1 MNFIYGKTLATAGL
15 LLLLSAFPVPQA
27 SAVEVEIPGLITNR
41 TITPIG
47 HDFYRL
53 FSDKWQASQKIN
65 LSIQEKPSARWGSI
79 ITIKNEQNIL
89 FRTVLFPSRRN
100 LEQVVDQAITVT
112 SDNMAKILIDKALL
126 KTSEL
131 AADEF

>member
-1 MNFIYGKTLATAGL
+1 MNFIYGKILATAGL
-15 LLLLSAFPVPQA
+15 FVLLLVFPFPPTSAA
-27 SAVEVEIPGLITNR
+27 EVEIPGLITNR

-53 FSDKWQASQKIN
+53 FSDKWQASQRIN
-65 LSIQEKPSARWGSI
+65 LSINEKPSARWGSI
-79 ITIKNEQNIL
+79 ITIRNEQNIL

-100 LEQVVDQAITVT
+100 LEQAVDQAVAVT
-112 SDNMAKILIDKALL
+112 ADNMAKILIDKALL

-131 AADEF
+131 ASDEF